1 MPKKPVS
8 KPISKWGLQ
17 IDKTLYEFVNNE
29 VLKGLTIDAD
39 KFWQG
44 FATAL
49 TELTPKNRALLKTRQ
64 LLQDKIDA
72 WHKARRG
79 ETHDAED
86 YMQFLQDI
94 GYIVPEGADFQITT
108 QNLDAE
114 IASVAAPQLVVPVLN
129 ARFALNAA
137 NARWGSLYNALYGTD
152 AIPSQTPLVE
162 PYDRAHGDKVVAAA
176 RAHLNTAAPLM
187 NADHK
192 DAVAYSIADA
202 QLVVRLKDTTTA
214 RLAKPEQL
222 QGWAGEASAPES
234 ILLKTHGLHIEL
246 IINHDG
252 LMGATDPAGINDIMI
267 EAALTT
273 IIDFED
279 SIAAV
284 DAEDKINAYRNWLGL
299 TLGNAEARFSKNGK
313 KITRKLAP
321 DREFSGIDGTPLTL
335 PGRALMLVRN
345 VGHLMTTAAV
355 LDAKGE
361 QIFEGILDAFITCA
375 IATHDLKKHGKYQNS
390 RENSIYI
397 VKPKMHGPDEVA
409 FACEIFAHVETLL
422 NLPENTIKIGI
433 MDEERR
439 TSANLKE
446 CIRAASARVFF
457 INTGFLDRTGDEI
470 HTSMEAGAMVN
481 KTAMKSSKWIIAYE
495 DWNVDVGL
503 ACGFSGKAQ
512 IGKGMWAMP
521 DRMAAMMQEKIAHVE
536 AGANCAW
543 VPSPTAATLHALHY
557 HKVNIFAIQNNL
569 KGRRRAKLTELLT
582 IPIDPT
588 PETTTLEEITKE
600 LDNNAQSILGYVVR
614 WIDQGIGCSK
624 VPDINNIG
632 LMEDRATLRISA
644 QHLANWLHH
653 GILKKA
659 QVTEALKRMAE
670 VVDKQNKDD
679 EAYRPMATNF
689 EKSIAFQA
697 ACDLIFKGRTQ
708 PSGYTEP
715 ILHQKRQQRKTRL

>member
-1 MPKKPVS
+1 MP
-8 KPISKWGLQ
+8 KPISAYGLQ
-17 IDKTLYEFVNNE
+17 IDKDLYHFVNQE
-29 VLKGLTIDAD
+29 VLKGLVLDVD
-39 KFWQG
+39 NFWQG
-44 FATAL
+44 FAVAL
-49 TELTPKNRALLKTRQ
+49 SELTPKNRTLLETRQ
-64 LLQDKIDA
+64 VLQENIDA
-72 WHKARRG
+72 WFKARRG
-79 ETHDAED
+79 KEHDAEA
-86 YMQFLQDI
+86 YIQFLQDI
-94 GYIVPEGADFQITT
+94 GYLVPEGADFHITT

-114 IASVAAPQLVVPVLN
+114 IAKVAAPQLVVPVLN

-162 PYDRAHGDKVVAAA
+162 PYDRAHGDKVMVAA
-176 RAHLNTAAPLM
+176 RAHLNIAAPLM

-222 QGWAGEASAPES
+222 QGWSGEAGAPDS
-234 ILLKTHGLHIEL
+234 IFLKTNGLHIEL
-246 IINHDG
+246 IINHEG
-252 LMGATDPAGINDIMI
+252 LIGATDAAGINDIMI

-284 DAEDKINAYRNWLGL
+284 DAADKISAYRNWLGL
-299 TLGNAEARFSKNGK
+299 TLGNAEAHFSKNGE

-321 DREFSGIDGTPLTL
+321 DRTFIGTDGKPRTL
-335 PGRALMLVRN
+335 PGRALMIVRN
-345 VGHLMTTAAV
+345 VGHLMTTPAV
-355 LDAKGE
+355 LDSQGNE
-361 QIFEGILDAFITCA
+361 IFEGILDAFITA
-375 IATHDLKKHGKYQNS
+375 TIATHDLKKRGKYQNS

-446 CIRAASARVFF
+446 CIRAASARIFF

-470 HTSMEAGAMVN
+470 HTSMEAGAMVR
-481 KTAMKSSKWIIAYE
+481 KTAMKGSRWIVAYE
-495 DWNVDVGL
+495 DWNVDIGL

-521 DRMAAMMQEKIAHVE
+521 DRLGAMMQEKIAHVE

-557 HKVNIFAIQNNL
+557 HQVNVFAIQKKL
-569 KGRRRAKLTELLT
+569 RGRRRAKLAELLT
-582 IPIDPT
+582 IP
-588 PETTTLEEITKE
+588 LEPKHNYTHEEVAQE
-600 LDNNAQSILGYVVR
+600 LDNNVQGILGYVVR
-614 WIDQGIGCSK
+614 WVDQGIGCSK

-644 QHLANWLHH
+644 QHLANWLRH
-653 GILKKA
+653 GILTEA
-659 QVTEALKRMAE
+659 QVMEALKRMAA

-679 EAYRPMATNF
+679 AAYSPMAANF
-689 EKSIAFQA
+689 DKSIAFQA
-697 ACDLIFKGRTQ
+697 ACDLIFQGRAQ

-715 ILHQKRQQRKTRL
+715 ILHRRRAEYKGK

>member
-1 MPKKPVS
+1 MPKS
-8 KPISKWGLQ
+8 ISKNGLK
-17 IDKTLYEFVNNE
+17 IDKDFYHFVNNE

-39 KFWQG
+39 AFWQG
-44 FATAL
+44 FATSLAA
-49 TELTPKNRALLKTRQ
+49 LTPKNRALLKTRQ
-64 LLQDKIDA
+64 ILQKQIDA
-72 WHKARRG
+72 WLKARQG
-79 ETHDAED
+79 KPHDAEA

-94 GYIVPEGADFQITT
+94 GYLVSEGADFHITT
-108 QNLDAE
+108 QNLDPE
-114 IASVAAPQLVVPVLN
+114 IAKIAAPQLVVPVLN

-192 DAVAYSIADA
+192 DAVAYSIADS

-222 QGWAGEASAPES
+222 QGWTGQADAPDS
-234 ILLKTHGLHIEL
+234 ILLKTNGLHIEL

-252 LMGATDPAGINDIMI
+252 LMGATDPAGINDIML

-313 KITRKLAP
+313 KITRQLAP
-321 DREFSGIDGTPLTL
+321 DRHFIGTDGTPLIL

-345 VGHLMTTAAV
+345 VGHLMTTPAV
-355 LDAKGE
+355 LDSQGDE
-361 QIFEGILDAFITCA
+361 IFEGILDAFITCA
-375 IATHDLKKHGKYQNS
+375 IAAHDLKGRGKYQNS
-390 RENSIYI
+390 RSGSIYI

-409 FACEIFAHVETLL
+409 FACEIFAHVEALL
-422 NLPENTIKIGI
+422 KLPENTIKIGI

-446 CIRAASARVFF
+446 CIRAAAARVFF

-470 HTSMEAGAMVN
+470 HTSMEAGAMMG
-481 KTAMKSSKWIIAYE
+481 KTAMKGSKWIVAYE
-495 DWNVDVGL
+495 DWNVDIGL

-521 DRMAAMMQEKIAHVE
+521 DRMGAMMQEKIAHVE

-557 HKVNIFAIQNNL
+557 HQVNVFAIQNNL
-569 KGRRRAKLTELLT
+569 KGKRRAKLAELLT
-582 IPIDPT
+582 IPIAPT
-588 PETTTLEEITKE
+588 PADIAPDDITKE
-600 LDNNAQSILGYVVR
+600 LNNNAQSILGYVVR

-653 GILKKA
+653 GILNKA
-659 QVTEALKRMAE
+659 QVLEALKRMAE
-670 VVDKQNKDD
+670 VVDKQNQDD
-679 EAYRPMATNF
+679 AAYRPMAANF
-689 EKSIAFQA
+689 DKSIAFQA
-697 ACDLIFKGRTQ
+697 ACALIFQGRTQ

-715 ILHQKRQQRKTRL
+715 ILHRKRSAFKGNENV